1 MISNLMEYFLPE
13 QEYYLNEVAYKK
25 LDILGDESIL
35 TCEDEID
42 AELDMQTGIRVI
54 VTRKIYFEPESTF
67 KIKVSFGTDLK
78 FNPENMTEYRW
89 DELNLA
95 EEFKENGDFVTRNL
109 MSRISLMISQITSS
123 FGQQPIVTPPC
134 ILEIE

>member
-109 MSRISLMISQITSS
+109 MSRISLLISQITSS
-123 FGQQPIVTPPC
+123 FGQQPLVTPPC
-134 ILEIE
+134 IFEIE